1 MVESQKNINH
11 KKDVELFNLRAEV
24 SELRVQLRAAKRE
37 SENATLDAK
46 KLVEETE
53 KRSQDSILKSAK
65 THKMLVDR
73 TLKKHEEKHD
83 ELEQLKIKHKVEI
96 ESLKSEL
103 NTTQQLA
110 KESSSTLRRH
120 LDIALSTDE
129 ELRAT
134 HAEAKALKEEVLQ
147 LEDRLSVA
155 EKHRR
160 KSRERSYGSIGRI
173 SSIKRRHCVE

>member
-1 MVESQKNINH
+1 MVESQKNTNH
-11 KKDVELFNLRAEV
+11 KKDIELFNLRAEV

-83 ELEQLKIKHKVEI
+83 ELEQLKIKHKVEV

-103 NTTQQLA
+103 NTTQQFA
-110 KESSSTLRRH
+110 KESSSTLQTSRYS
-120 LDIALSTDE
+120 I
-129 ELRAT
+129 
-134 HAEAKALKEEVLQ
+134 V
-147 LEDRLSVA
+147 DR
-155 EKHRR
+155 
-160 KSRERSYGSIGRI
+160 
-173 SSIKRRHCVE
+173 